1 MRCPSPRT
9 RAHSAG
15 AACCRERGP
24 WWRRSASRRGSPRA
38 TAFGA
43 ESKVGG
49 TIDFLSWQGYDS
61 PKSLGPWLKA
71 NGVKLKPTYIAT
83 HDDIQAKILALHGGK
98 GYDIITYYQG
108 YKQLYDQLK
117 ILTPLDEKK
126 IPNIKGMLPF
136 FKSNYRGFWVKNGVR
151 TAVPMYWGAL
161 GLVYDS
167 KAMPTAPTSYDIL
180 FTKKL
185 KGAVTVDDDPVGVYT
200 LAGHTLKINVAT
212 MTQAQFDKIS
222 AYLEKLVKQSKGVA
236 PSYGDC
242 AKRIADGDAVIGW
255 PGWAAQVG
263 FAAGSGNKNV
273 RFVLPKEGGYA
284 YCDSWAIPISNDNP
298 DATYG
303 YINNAISPKVNA
315 AAAEEQ
321 ILGGVTVRR
330 SRQVPRQ
337 ANGLALRL
345 QEPQQLLRQSAALRE
360 SARQVVD
367 LRHDR
372 QGDREVAGDQGI
384 VDTDGR

>member
-1 MRCPSPRT
+1 MARRT
-9 RAHSAG
+9 
-15 AACCRERGP
+15 
-24 WWRRSASRRGSPRA
+24 A

-167 KAMPTAPTSYDIL
+167 KAMPTAPNSYDIL

-185 KGAVTVDDDPVGVYT
+185 KGAVTVDDDPVGVLHAGRPRAEDQRGDHDAGAVRQDLGVSREARQAVQGRRAELRRLRQAHRRRRRGDR
-200 LAGHTLKINVAT
+200 LAGL
-212 MTQAQFDKIS
+212 
-222 AYLEKLVKQSKGVA
+222 G
-236 PSYGDC
+236 C
-242 AKRIADGDAVIGW
+242 AGRIRGGLGQQEREVR
-255 PGWAAQVG
+255 AAQG
-263 FAAGSGNKNV
+263 
-273 RFVLPKEGGYA
+273 
-284 YCDSWAIPISNDNP
+284 
-298 DATYG
+298 
-303 YINNAISPKVNA
+303 
-315 AAAEEQ
+315 
-321 ILGGVTVRR
+321 RR
-330 SRQVPRQ
+330 
-337 ANGLALRL
+337 LRL
-345 QEPQQLLRQSAALRE
+345 LRL
-360 SARQVVD
+360 VGDPD
-367 LRHDR
+367 L
-372 QGDREVAGDQGI
+372 E
-384 VDTDGR
+384 

>member
-1 MRCPSPRT
+1 MSESTYESALSRR
-9 RAHSAG
+9 RLLQGAG
-15 AACCRERGP
+15 AVVASVGVSP
-24 WWRRSASRRGSPRA
+24 WLVETA

-43 ESKVGG
+43 ESSVGG

-117 ILTPLDEKK
+117 ILTPLDESKL
-126 IPNIKGMLPF
+126 PNIKGMLPF

-167 KAMPTAPTSYDIL
+167 KAMAGPPSSYSIL
-180 FTKKL
+180 FSKAM
-185 KGAVTVDDDPVGVYT
+185 KGAVTVDDDPVGCYT
-200 LAGHTLKINVAT
+200 LAAHTLKINVAT
-212 MTQAQFDKIS
+212 MTPAQFATVT
-222 AYLEKLVKQSKGVA
+222 AYLKRLVKQSKGVA

-263 FAAGSGNKNV
+263 FAAGSGNNNV

-284 YCDSWAIPISNDNP
+284 FCDSWAIPISNDNP

-315 AAAEEQ
+315 NAAMEQ
-321 ILGGVTVRR
+321 ILGGVTVAGAVKYLDKQTRALYNYNNLNNFFAKA
-330 SRQVPRQ
+330 PLY
-337 ANGLALRL
+337 AN
-345 QEPQQLLRQSAALRE
+345 PPVK
-360 SARQVVD
+360 SARFVTIDKVIAKWQ
-367 LRHDR
+367 
-372 QGDREVAGDQGI
+372 EIKAS
-384 VDTDGR
+384 

>member
-1 MRCPSPRT
+1 MSESTYESALSRR
-9 RAHSAG
+9 RLLQAAG
-15 AACCRERGP
+15 ATVATIGASP
-24 WWRRSASRRGSPRA
+24 WLLETTSALA
-38 TAFGA
+38 A

-71 NGVKLKPTYIAT
+71 NGVKLKPTYIAS

-98 GYDIITYYQG
+98 GYDIITYYHG
-108 YKQLYDQLK
+108 YKPLYDQLK
-117 ILTPLDEKK
+117 ILTPLDESKL
-126 IPNIKGMLPF
+126 PNLKGMLPF
-136 FKSNYRGFWVKNGVR
+136 FKSDYRGFWVKNGVR

-167 KAMPTAPTSYDIL
+167 KALPTPPTSYDIL
-180 FTKKL
+180 FTKAM
-185 KGAVTVDDDPVGVYT
+185 KGAVTIDDDPVGAFT
-200 LAGHTLKINVAT
+200 LAGHAIGINVSH
-212 MTQAQFDKIS
+212 MTPAQFDKVT
-222 AYLEKLVKQSKGVA
+222 AYLQRLVKQSKGVA

-284 YCDSWAIPISNDNP
+284 YCDSWAIPISCDNP

-315 AAAEEQ
+315 AAAIEQ
-321 ILGGVTVRR
+321 ILGGVTVAGAVKYLDKQTR
-330 SRQVPRQ
+330 SLYTYNNLNAFFAKAPIYPNPPIKSSTFITFDKVIARW
-337 ANGLALRL
+337 
-345 QEPQQLLRQSAALRE
+345 QEIKA
-360 SARQVVD
+360 
-367 LRHDR
+367 
-372 QGDREVAGDQGI
+372 
-384 VDTDGR
+384 

>member
-1 MRCPSPRT
+1 MSLASAISQTRAGPRASYAMSVPVRAFRRMRCPSPRS

-15 AACCRERGP
+15 AVCCREREP

-151 TAVPMYWGAL
+151 TAVPDVL
-161 GLVYDS
+161 GRARPRLR
-167 KAMPTAPTSYDIL
+167 
-180 FTKKL
+180 
-185 KGAVTVDDDPVGVYT
+185 
-200 LAGHTLKINVAT
+200 
-212 MTQAQFDKIS
+212 
-222 AYLEKLVKQSKGVA
+222 LE
-236 PSYGDC
+236 
-242 AKRIADGDAVIGW
+242 GDAHGRRT
-255 PGWAAQVG
+255 PTT
-263 FAAGSGNKNV
+263 S
-273 RFVLPKEGGYA
+273 
-284 YCDSWAIPISNDNP
+284 SS
-298 DATYG
+298 
-303 YINNAISPKVNA
+303 
-315 AAAEEQ
+315 
-321 ILGGVTVRR
+321 RR
-330 SRQVPRQ
+330 S
-337 ANGLALRL
+337 
-345 QEPQQLLRQSAALRE
+345 
-360 SARQVVD
+360 
-367 LRHDR
+367 
-372 QGDREVAGDQGI
+372 
-384 VDTDGR
+384 

>member
-15 AACCRERGP
+15 AVCCRERGP
-24 WWRRSASRRGSPRA
+24 WWRRSASRRGSPRPRRSA
-38 TAFGA
+38 PRARSA
-43 ESKVGG
+43 AR
-49 TIDFLSWQGYDS
+49 IDFLSWQGYDS

-167 KAMPTAPTSYDIL
+167 KAMPTAPNSYDIL
-180 FTKKL
+180 FTKTL

-200 LAGHTLKINVAT
+200 LAGHALKINVAT
-212 MTQAQFDKIS
+212 MTPAQFDKIT
-222 AYLEKLVKQSKGVA
+222 AYLKKLVKQSKGVA

-321 ILGGVTVRR
+321 ILGGVTVRG

-337 ANGLALRL
+337 ADALRSTTTRTSTTSS
-345 QEPQQLLRQSAALRE
+345 PRRRSTRIRP
-360 SARQVVD
+360 SSR
-367 LRHDR
+367 RPTSR
-372 QGDREVAGDQGI
+372 STR
-384 VDTDGR
+384 